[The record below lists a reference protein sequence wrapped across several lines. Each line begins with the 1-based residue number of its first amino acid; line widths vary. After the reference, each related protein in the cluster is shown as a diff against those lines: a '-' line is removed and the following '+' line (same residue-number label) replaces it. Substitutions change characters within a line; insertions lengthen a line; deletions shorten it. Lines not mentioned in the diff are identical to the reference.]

1 MRTINLI
8 PQEGKAESRSRRR
21 LLLLAGVGALFL
33 LLLAAVT
40 VWRQGDVDDARDELE
55 AQNSA
60 NQALQAEVAS
70 LAGAED
76 IQNAFNDEALT
87 LSLALV
93 NDVSWSRLLVDLGRV
108 LPDKVWVTSYSG
120 SVNRFG
126 PDSDAAA
133 GIGQISFAGVAFE
146 PPDVSAWIRVLD
158 SDQFPGVVSSWAT
171 GLTKTAIADV
181 EVTNFGSTT
190 ALSDGALSDRILD
203 RIPDIR

>member
-126 PDSDAAA
+126 PDSEATA
-133 GIGQISFAGVAFE
+133 GIGQISFSGVAFE